1 MALVRWRPRREW
13 DPFADFLDLR
23 DEINH
28 LFSHALTRTTPAL
41 AEVKWAPAIDLA
53 IKNGNVVLTADIPG
67 LSRDDIDISV
77 QNNVLTL
84 KGQKKREKETKEE
97 NYYSLERTF
106 GSFQRT
112 IELPTDVDSSKV
124 KAAYRD
130 GVLEIV
136 LPQVESAKP
145 KRIKVDV
152 K

>member
-1 MALVRWRPRREW
+1 MALVRWRPRHEW
-13 DPFADFLDLR
+13 DPFADFLGLG

-28 LFSHALTRTTPAL
+28 LFNHALARTTPAL
-41 AEVKWAPAIDLA
+41 SEVKWAPAVDLA
-53 IKNGNVVLTADIPG
+53 IKNGNVVVTADLPG
-67 LSRDDIDISV
+67 LSKDDIDISM

-84 KGQKKREKETKEE
+84 KGQKRREKEIKEE
-97 NYYSLERTF
+97 SCYCVERTF

-112 IELPTDVDSSKV
+112 IKLPTDVDSSKV
-124 KAAYRD
+124 KATYKD

-145 KRIKVDV
+145 RKIKVDV